1 MHARAPPPAGGPGDP
16 RPAASTSPPP
26 PAPRAH
32 AGPSHSTLDT
42 LSPPTRRPA
51 TLAPARTRPSG
62 AAVSLTGSSS
72 AENTAEEVRED
83 SGGAGNETDVEDEDG
98 MGDESPSTGDEPP
111 RAPHDHHHHHPHL
124 APFSA
129 AMYPFPSGDAEASHL
144 HYGPMHY
151 RRRSMHAAPPSS
163 AEVLLSSATTESSAS
178 EADDAAADAA
188 RPARPTKRH
197 RMRSVDLAQ
206 QPPLQHPRVPRLRRI
221 GALGISVHSD
231 SDPDEPNISG
241 LDSVDRL
248 PERNTGGSTS
258 DVTRATDLGI
268 DSDMLR
274 KSHGDGSPATAAGGL
289 QSCTRKRRPVG
300 DATCRG
306 VVDELAVQ
314 NRELRERLR
323 RYEVDGVPNELK
335 QDRLFEIR
343 FYEGLPARKRV
354 ELEDYLTRYVQTYA
368 ESAVE
373 PPEPEL
379 AGPAARVR
387 FENST
392 LAGPSNSG
400 LEPPSLS
407 GTGSGIRLPPLA
419 HPVHPATIP
428 HLDGSAVI
436 SDPRSVAIA
445 REIVSS
451 LETLFQSS
459 LLRTT
464 RTRTPASASIPLPQ
478 LDPSRLL
485 PGALDASNEKYFAN
499 LLSHDFLSQ
508 GFVYLNL
515 CLTMAQIYRFNVTV
529 AFVQRAVRQFSH
541 NLELSDDGGRIRWK
555 GPRSP
560 AVVDDA
566 ALDVEMGDLVEFVK
580 AGDKGK
586 GKAREPDSV
595 DGASSAPSRST
606 RASGSRDPSSGASS
620 SLDPSV
626 GTGTLLADSLAPS
639 SRTGQTSL
647 PSTGRKTSSAEPLR
661 PVRPT
666 AAVLQPM
673 DRLQLSASPE
683 DITSR
688 TPPEGKVERATARAA
703 PTAPTAAVIVA
714 AADEPVEPVERK
726 DEQQH
731 DKASSGKDGSD
742 ALSAANLDAHN
753 LGIDLVESLR
763 THASS
768 QAVASTTT
776 SSGKNAVGALVFY
789 GNGLFCSDLSKEGE
803 GPVTP
808 PILPPKGEL
817 VSRPLG
823 ALDEDEDEVDEEPSA
838 LVDPEAMD
846 VDDEE
851 SPIDLDSAV
860 LDVVG
865 DERRAARSSSEGD
878 GSGSGSGTSSLQRLR
893 MSGMTPTFPA
903 DFFTVVVKT
912 RHPLKRSAADTLPT
926 PDSPGQVHGARAPS
940 FSTIL
945 PASKRPRLAPAFSS
959 EVLSTREIY
968 HHPRVQIRRAL
979 VPTTAAGAESN
990 SASSVDGDDDAAH
1003 GPWSYGQLL
1012 TSSNLAKHSGGRTAA
1027 ARPMSPIDEP
1037 VAVYLPPTPSP
1048 PHHDQGD
1055 YLLSLSAPSHS
1066 WSPEESGFH
1075 TSGSGSLAVP
1085 AVAPAHHRK
1094 QGASPSL
1101 SLSTST
1107 MGGGPVQRVKRSG
1120 GPASSTP
1127 PSSSA
1132 DERPISLD
1140 DDVDVPQRP
1149 RLVLP

>member
-1 MHARAPPPAGGPGDP
+1 MHARASP
-16 RPAASTSPPP
+16 PAASERRPAVHAPPSP
-26 PAPRAH
+26 PAPRA
-32 AGPSHSTLDT
+32 AAPPSHSALD
-42 LSPPTRRPA
+42 SGPPPTRRTA
-51 TLAPARTRPSG
+51 THASSRTRGPD
-62 AAVSLTGSSS
+62 AVSPIDSSS

-83 SGGAGNETDVEDEDG
+83 SGGAGNETDIEDEDG
-98 MGDESPSTGDEPP
+98 MGEDSPSTGDEPSRP
-111 RAPHDHHHHHPHL
+111 SHDHLPPHL

-129 AMYPFPSGDAEASHL
+129 AMYPFPSTDADASHL

-151 RRRSMHAAPPSS
+151 RRRSMHVAPPSS
-163 AEVLLSSATTESSAS
+163 AEVLLSTATTEASTS
-178 EADDAAADAA
+178 EADDVPRDV
-188 RPARPTKRH
+188 RPARPTKRN
-197 RMRSVDLAQ
+197 RMRSADLAQ

-248 PERNTGGSTS
+248 PERYAGGSTS

-274 KSHGDGSPATAAGGL
+274 KSHGGGSPVMAVGGP
-289 QSCTRKRRPVG
+289 QQRARTRRPVG
-300 DATCRG
+300 DATFRG

-323 RYEVDGVPNELK
+323 RYEVDGVPNDLK

-343 FYEGLPARKRV
+343 FYEGLPTHKRV

-400 LEPPSLS
+400 LEPVSLS

-428 HLDGSAVI
+428 HFDGSAVI
-436 SDPRSVAIA
+436 SDPRSVAVA

-459 LLRTT
+459 LLRTAH
-464 RTRTPASASIPLPQ
+464 TRTPAASSAPLPE

-485 PGALDASNEKYFAN
+485 PGALDDSNEKYFAN

-515 CLTMAQIYRFNVTV
+515 CLTMAQIHRFNVTV
-529 AFVQRAVRQFSH
+529 AFVQRAVRQFSS

-560 AVVDDA
+560 AVADDA
-566 ALDVEMGDLVEFVK
+566 ALDIEMGDLVEFVK
-580 AGDKGK
+580 GKGK
-586 GKAREPDSV
+586 GREPDSV

-620 SLDPSV
+620 SLNPSV

-647 PSTGRKTSSAEPLR
+647 PSTGRKSSSTEPPR
-661 PVRPT
+661 PVRPI

-673 DRLQLSASPE
+673 DRLELSASPDE
-683 DITSR
+683 MTSR
-688 TPPEGKVERATARAA
+688 ALLDAQADAARASKATAPAAAAAAAAA
-703 PTAPTAAVIVA
+703 PAERVQLAERVAPA
-714 AADEPVEPVERK
+714 ERR
-726 DEQQH
+726 DEQYN
-731 DKASSGKDGSD
+731 KASSGKDGSD

-753 LGIDLVESLR
+753 LGIDLVQSLR

-768 QAVASTTT
+768 QAVASTT
-776 SSGKNAVGALVFY
+776 SSTAKNAVGALVFY

-808 PILPPKGEL
+808 PILPPKGKL
-817 VSRPLG
+817 ASHPLG
-823 ALDEDEDEVDEEPSA
+823 ALDRDEGEDEDEPNAVVDA
-838 LVDPEAMD
+838 EAMD
-846 VDDEE
+846 VDGED

-860 LDVVG
+860 LDVVD
-865 DERRAARSSSEGD
+865 DEARATPSSSEGD
-878 GSGSGSGTSSLQRLR
+878 GSGSGASSLQRLR
-893 MSGMTPTFPA
+893 MSGMTPAFPA

-912 RHPLKRSAADTLPT
+912 RHPLKRSAADMLPT
-926 PDSPGQVHGARAPS
+926 PDSPGQVHAGTRAPS

-945 PASKRPRLAPAFSS
+945 PASKRPRLAPAVSS

-979 VPTTAAGAESN
+979 GPTTNGVESN
-990 SASSVDGDDDAAH
+990 SSSSVEGDEDAAH
-1003 GPWSYGQLL
+1003 SPWSYGQLL
-1012 TSSNLAKHSGGRTAA
+1012 TSSNLAKHSGVRATAARTA
-1027 ARPMSPIDEP
+1027 SPVDEP
-1037 VAVYLPPTPSP
+1037 VAVYLPPAPSP
-1048 PHHDQGD
+1048 PHQDHGD
-1055 YLLSLSAPSHS
+1055 YLLSLAAPSHS

-1075 TSGSGSLAVP
+1075 TSGSGSLAAP
-1085 AVAPAHHRK
+1085 GVAPARHRRK
-1094 QGASPSL
+1094 QGAPPSL
-1101 SLSTST
+1101 SVSTT
-1107 MGGGPVQRVKRSG
+1107 TTGGGPMQRVKRSDG
-1120 GPASSTP
+1120 HASSTP

-1140 DDVDVPQRP
+1140 DVVIVPQRS
-1149 RLVLP
+1149 RLVFP

>member
-1 MHARAPPPAGGPGDP
+1 MHHRASPPAAGQVDP
-16 RPAASTSPPP
+16 HPAAPTPP
-26 PAPRAH
+26 PAPQAA
-32 AGPSHSTLDT
+32 AGPSHSTLD
-42 LSPPTRRPA
+42 SVPPPTRRTA
-51 TLAPARTRPSG
+51 THASSRTRPPG
-62 AAVSLTGSSS
+62 AVSPTGSSS

-98 MGDESPSTGDEPP
+98 MGEESPSTGDEPP
-111 RAPHDHHHHHPHL
+111 RAPHDHHLPHL

-129 AMYPFPSGDAEASHL
+129 AMYPFPSNDVDASHL

-163 AEVLLSSATTESSAS
+163 AEVLLSTATTESSAS
-178 EADDAAADAA
+178 EADDADA
-188 RPARPTKRH
+188 RPTRPTKRH

-248 PERNTGGSTS
+248 PERYAGGSTS

-274 KSHGDGSPATAAGGL
+274 KSHGDGSPATAVGGL
-289 QSCTRKRRPVG
+289 QQRARKRRPVG
-300 DATCRG
+300 DATSRG

-323 RYEVDGVPNELK
+323 RYEVDGVPNDLK

-343 FYEGLPARKRV
+343 FYEGLPSHKRV

-379 AGPAARVR
+379 AGRPARVR

-400 LEPPSLS
+400 LEPVSLS

-436 SDPRSVAIA
+436 SDPRSVAVA

-464 RTRTPASASIPLPQ
+464 RTRTPASSSVPLPQ

-515 CLTMAQIYRFNVTV
+515 CLTMAQTYRFNVTV

-566 ALDVEMGDLVEFVK
+566 ALDVEMGDLVEFVQ
-580 AGDKGK
+580 ASDKGK

-647 PSTGRKTSSAEPLR
+647 PSTGRKTSSTEPPR

-673 DRLQLSASPE
+673 DRLQLSASPD

-688 TPPEGKVERATARAA
+688 TPPEIDADAARTAKPTAHVGAAAAAAA
-703 PTAPTAAVIVA
+703 PAHVA
-714 AADEPVEPVERK
+714 PVEPVERK
-726 DEQQH
+726 EEQH

-753 LGIDLVESLR
+753 LGIELVQSLR

-768 QAVASTTT
+768 QAVASTT
-776 SSGKNAVGALVFY
+776 SSTGKHAVGALVFY

-817 VSRPLG
+817 ASRPLG
-823 ALDEDEDEVDEEPSA
+823 AVEEDEEHDVEGPSAVVEADAMDLDDED
-838 LVDPEAMD
+838 
-846 VDDEE
+846 

-860 LDVVG
+860 LEVVG
-865 DERRAARSSSEGD
+865 DEARATRSSSEGG
-878 GSGSGSGTSSLQRLR
+878 GSGSGSGSGASSLQRLR

-945 PASKRPRLAPAFSS
+945 PASKRPRLAPTISS

-979 VPTTAAGAESN
+979 GPRTTTGVESN
-990 SASSVDGDDDAAH
+990 SASSVDGDDDTA
-1003 GPWSYGQLL
+1003 PWSYGQLL
-1012 TSSNLAKHSGGRTAA
+1012 TSSNLAKHSGVRTAT
-1027 ARPMSPIDEP
+1027 ARPASPIDEP

-1085 AVAPAHHRK
+1085 AVAPSHRK
-1094 QGASPSL
+1094 QGAPPSL

-1107 MGGGPVQRVKRSG
+1107 GGGPVQRVKQTG
-1120 GPASSTP
+1120 GHSSSTP

-1140 DDVDVPQRP
+1140 DVVDVPQRSQ
-1149 RLVLP
+1149 LVLP

>member
-1 MHARAPPPAGGPGDP
+1 MASRTTSSRTACSRSGSTRACRRESSSLFLASSRSGPV
-16 RPAASTSPPP
+16 
-26 PAPRAH
+26 AH
-32 AGPSHSTLDT
+32 A
-42 LSPPTRRPA
+42 
-51 TLAPARTRPSG
+51 
-62 AAVSLTGSSS
+62 
-72 AENTAEEVRED
+72 
-83 SGGAGNETDVEDEDG
+83 
-98 MGDESPSTGDEPP
+98 SPS
-111 RAPHDHHHHHPHL
+111 
-124 APFSA
+124 
-129 AMYPFPSGDAEASHL
+129 PS
-144 HYGPMHY
+144 
-151 RRRSMHAAPPSS
+151 RR
-163 AEVLLSSATTESSAS
+163 
-178 EADDAAADAA
+178 
-188 RPARPTKRH
+188 
-197 RMRSVDLAQ
+197 
-206 QPPLQHPRVPRLRRI
+206 
-221 GALGISVHSD
+221 
-231 SDPDEPNISG
+231 
-241 LDSVDRL
+241 
-248 PERNTGGSTS
+248 
-258 DVTRATDLGI
+258 
-268 DSDMLR
+268 
-274 KSHGDGSPATAAGGL
+274 
-289 QSCTRKRRPVG
+289 
-300 DATCRG
+300 
-306 VVDELAVQ
+306 
-314 NRELRERLR
+314 
-323 RYEVDGVPNELK
+323 
-335 QDRLFEIR
+335 
-343 FYEGLPARKRV
+343 RKRV

-373 PPEPEL
+373 PAEPEL

-400 LEPPSLS
+400 LEPVSLS

-419 HPVHPATIP
+419 HPLHPAAIP

-445 REIVSS
+445 REIISS

-464 RTRTPASASIPLPQ
+464 RTRTPASASVPLPQ

-485 PGALDASNEKYFAN
+485 PGALDDSNEKYFAN

-580 AGDKGK
+580 AGDTGK

-647 PSTGRKTSSAEPLR
+647 PSTGRKTSSTEPPR

-673 DRLQLSASPE
+673 DRLLLSASPDE
-683 DITSR
+683 SPSR
-688 TPPEGKVERATARAA
+688 TLSEAEVNGARTAKATAPAVADAAAAAA
-703 PTAPTAAVIVA
+703 P
-714 AADEPVEPVERK
+714 EPVEPVEGK
-726 DEQQH
+726 EEQQH
-731 DKASSGKDGSD
+731 DKASSGKAGSD
-742 ALSAANLDAHN
+742 ALSTANLDAHN
-753 LGIDLVESLR
+753 LGIELVQTLR

-817 VSRPLG
+817 ASRPLG
-823 ALDEDEDEVDEEPSA
+823 ALDEDDDEDDNEDDEQPSA
-838 LVDPEAMD
+838 AVETEAMD
-846 VDDEE
+846 IDDEN

-865 DERRAARSSSEGD
+865 DEPRGARSSSEGD
-878 GSGSGSGTSSLQRLR
+878 GSGSGTSSLQRLR

-945 PASKRPRLAPAFSS
+945 PASKRPRLAPAVSS

-979 VPTTAAGAESN
+979 GPTTTSGAESN
-990 SASSVDGDDDAAH
+990 SASSVDGDDAAH
-1003 GPWSYGQLL
+1003 GPWSYGQLVRRL
-1012 TSSNLAKHSGGRTAA
+1012 PRSSLSFSKDLSSRLPFSHCSSPRPTSPSTRAFAPPPLGPFRRSTSPSPSTSRRRPRRRTTTTATTSCRSQRRRTPGRPRRAASTRRAAAASPSPPSVPRTAA
-1027 ARPMSPIDEP
+1027 SRARRRRSRSRHRPWAAGPCSASNAAAGMRRRRRRAARPTRGPSASTTSSTCLSVLGSSCLERLLLPRALVLLLSSFWVLSP
-1037 VAVYLPPTPSP
+1037 PSP
-1048 PHHDQGD
+1048 
-1055 YLLSLSAPSHS
+1055 LL
-1066 WSPEESGFH
+1066 G
-1075 TSGSGSLAVP
+1075 
-1085 AVAPAHHRK
+1085 
-1094 QGASPSL
+1094 
-1101 SLSTST
+1101 
-1107 MGGGPVQRVKRSG
+1107 
-1120 GPASSTP
+1120 
-1127 PSSSA
+1127 
-1132 DERPISLD
+1132 
-1140 DDVDVPQRP
+1140 
-1149 RLVLP
+1149 